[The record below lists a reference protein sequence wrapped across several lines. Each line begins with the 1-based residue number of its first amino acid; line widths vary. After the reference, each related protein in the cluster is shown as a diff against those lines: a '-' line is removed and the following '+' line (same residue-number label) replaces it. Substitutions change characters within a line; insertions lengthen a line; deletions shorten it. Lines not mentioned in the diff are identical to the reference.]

1 MIAKPVRVVCV
12 GRLKVACWKEACALY
27 EKRLGRFRKV
37 EIVEVR
43 DAQAA
48 TETERS
54 RIEGERLLEAV
65 QPRDRLVVLD
75 ERGKDLTSPGLAKLL
90 DEEDA
95 RGQGATTF
103 VVGGPFG
110 LSDAVRARAS
120 TLLRLSAM
128 TLPHELARV
137 VLMEQLYRAECLRNH
152 VPYHH

>member
-1 MIAKPVRVVCV
+1 MRIVCV
-12 GRLKVACWKEACALY
+12 GRLKVACWKDACALY
-27 EKRLGRFRKV
+27 EKRIGRFRKL

-48 TETERS
+48 TGTGRS
-54 RIEGERLLEAV
+54 RLEGERLLEAV
-65 QPRDRLVVLD
+65 QARDRLVVLD
-75 ERGKDLTSPGLAKLL
+75 ERGRDLTSPALAKFL
-90 DEEDA
+90 DEEDT
-95 RGQGATTF
+95 RGQGTTTF

-110 LSDAVRARAS
+110 LSDEVRARAAM
-120 TLLRLSAM
+120 LLRLSAM